1 MTNPFWLLIVKY
13 FKKDKVPELTIEEMQ
28 SADPHIQELESVRN
42 KKIIHDDTTS
52 QRIKR
57 RGQSV
62 RRNSSN
68 NS

>member
-13 FKKDKVPELTIEEMQ
+13 FKKDKIPELTIEEMQ

>member
-1 MTNPFWLLIVKY
+1 MTNPFWLLIAKY
-13 FKKDKVPELTIEEMQ
+13 FEKDKVPELTIEEMQ